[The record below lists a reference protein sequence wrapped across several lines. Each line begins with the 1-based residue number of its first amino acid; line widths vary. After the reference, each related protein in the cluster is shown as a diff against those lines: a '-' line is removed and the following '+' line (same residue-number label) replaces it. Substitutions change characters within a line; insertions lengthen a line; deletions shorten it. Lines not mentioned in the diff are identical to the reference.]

1 MCAVALRQSGSGVSR
16 VAGARKAAIPGYVEP
31 CDPTLREHAPR
42 GRDWVY
48 EIKADGYRAQLHLQD
63 RVVTVY
69 SRTGL
74 DWTEQFSSIAAAAHK
89 LKAKSAIIDG
99 EAVVYGSSG
108 LSDFQQL
115 RRELGPKRS
124 ERVRYHAFDL
134 LYLDGYDLR
143 DAAYEDRKRLLQE
156 LLKDAPHTFIYVEAL
171 EADGD
176 EIFANGCKLGLEGL
190 VAKRFGR
197 PYRSG
202 RQETWIKLK
211 CKKSETFPIVAFVEK
226 LGAHPRKIASLYV
239 GRRQNGRLVYAG
251 KVRTGYTETSARE
264 LRERLDPLIRRTSAL
279 DVRIKKPKATWVEPA
294 MDVEVEY
301 GALTDDGLLREA
313 VFKGLRDDLALRKV
327 KAPRLVP
334 SSVGRPKL
342 GVPKENIL
350 QLLPDAVVPSKEQ
363 LTYYWK
369 RVWKKAL
376 PHLGH
381 RPLKLVRHVH
391 GTTFYHKGPLPNEIP
406 GGVHQ
411 LRIRKREGGEGTRL
425 WVNTLD
431 GFLGLVQMGVVE
443 LHPWNSTVEDFEHAD
458 RIVIDLDPGEGVE
471 WKVLTEA
478 ALELR
483 ALMKREGLDTWPK
496 LTGGKG
502 VHLMAPLNEPI
513 LHDQAHRIARGLC
526 SEFAARNPNRYTL
539 SAQANRSN
547 RIFLDYL
554 RNGRGTTAIGTYS
567 PRARHGFPIAAPVT
581 WTRIENGIRP
591 DAFTMESPL
600 RAKNASPRLSR
611 TRSLAQRTH
620 YFKD

>member
-1 MCAVALRQSGSGVSR
+1 MCAVALRQSRSGVSR
-16 VAGARKAAIPGYVEP
+16 VAGARKAAIAGYIEP
-31 CDPTLREHAPR
+31 CDPTLRENPPR
-42 GRDWVY
+42 GEGWVY
-48 EIKADGYRAQLHLQD
+48 EIKADGYRAQLHLQEGD
-63 RVVTVY
+63 ATVY

-99 EAVVYGSSG
+99 EAVVYGSGG
-108 LSDFQQL
+108 LPDFQQL
-115 RRELGPKRS
+115 RRELGRKRS

-134 LYLDGYDLR
+134 LHLDGYDLR
-143 DAAYEDRKRLLQE
+143 GAAYEDRKRLLHE
-156 LLKDAPHTFIYVEAL
+156 VLKEAPETFIYVEAL

-176 EIFANGCKLGLEGL
+176 KVFVKGCELGLEGL
-190 VAKRFGR
+190 IAKRLGQ

-239 GRRQNGRLVYAG
+239 GRRENGKLNYAG
-251 KVRTGYTETSARE
+251 KVRTGYTEAAARE
-264 LRERLDPLIRRTSAL
+264 LRERLDPRIRRTSPL
-279 DVRIKKPKATWVEPA
+279 DAKVKKPKATWVEPTVNA
-294 MDVEVEY
+294 EVEY

-334 SSVGRPKL
+334 SSAGRPKL

-350 QLLPDAVVPSKEQ
+350 QLLPDAVVPSKEE
-363 LTYYWK
+363 LADYWH

-391 GTTFYHKGPLPNEIP
+391 GTTFYHKGPLPKEIP
-406 GGVHQ
+406 EAVHQ
-411 LRIRKREGGEGTRL
+411 LRVQKREGGEGTRL
-425 WVNTLD
+425 WVDSLE
-431 GFLGLVQMGVVE
+431 GFLGLVQIGAVE
-443 LHPWNSTVEDFEHAD
+443 LHPWNSTVEDIEHAD
-458 RIVIDLDPGEGVE
+458 RIVIDLDPGDGVGWE
-471 WKVLTEA
+471 QVADT

-483 ALMKREGLDTWPK
+483 AFMRRQGLETWPK

-502 VHLMAPLNEPI
+502 VHLMAPLGVPM
-513 LHDQAHRIARGLC
+513 LHDQAHRTARRLC
-526 SEFAARNPNRYTL
+526 AEFAARDPERYIL
-539 SAQANRSN
+539 SAQARRSG

-554 RNGRGTTAIGTYS
+554 RNGRGTTAVGTYS
-567 PRARHGFPIAAPVT
+567 PRARQAFPIAAPVT
-581 WTRIENGIRP
+581 WARIEKSVRP
-591 DAFTMESPL
+591 DAFTMDSPF
-600 RAKNASPRLSR
+600 RVKQRRLP
-611 TRSLAQRTH
+611 
-620 YFKD
+620 